1 MNFDGDEDFAGLVV
15 IGWDRYENEAIA
27 ATTVDPWLDLTI
39 DQERAVW
46 QLVANIALENCARC
60 AVPDTLDGM
69 FPE

>member
-1 MNFDGDEDFAGLVV
+1 MNFDGDEDFAGLLV